1 MKNVSKSPMYTA
13 KIGYL
18 IISAVLCVLGIFLI
32 FKPDFSLNVFAVIC
46 GILLLVFGVV
56 KVIGYFSKDIYRL
69 AFQYDL
75 AFGILLGVLG
85 ILMLVNP
92 SGLSKLIG
100 IVLGAV
106 FLTDGLFKIQI
117 SLDSKKFG
125 IGKWWMILVLALI
138 AAGFGLA
145 ALLNPHAGSRILMVL
160 LGASMFFEGMLNI
173 FTVLAAV
180 KILKDNRPADY
191 ETDYKG
197 EN

>member
-1 MKNVSKSPMYTA
+1 MYTA

-191 ETDYKG
+191 ETDYKE

>member
-1 MKNVSKSPMYTA
+1 MYTA

-18 IISAVLCVLGIFLI
+18 IVSAVLCVLGIFLI
-32 FKPDFSLNVFAVIC
+32 FKPDFSMNAFAVIC

-56 KVIGYFSKDIYRL
+56 KIIGYFSKDIYRL

-85 ILMLVNP
+85 ILMLANP

-145 ALLNPHAGSRILMVL
+145 ALLNPHAGSRILMIL

-191 ETDYKG
+191 ETDYKE